1 MPVKARRELLHE
13 ESRIEKSRKSRRYPA
28 WRIADAIGVGE
39 ATMTRKLRHELPEN
53 EKKQL
58 LNLIKQLAREGE
70 NADEC

>member
-1 MPVKARRELLHE
+1 MKNLELRKAAQAAGIPL
-13 ESRIEKSRKSRRYPA
+13 

>member
-1 MPVKARRELLHE
+1 MKNLELRKAAKAAGIPL
-13 ESRIEKSRKSRRYPA
+13 

-53 EKKQL
+53 KKKQL

>member
-1 MPVKARRELLHE
+1 
-13 ESRIEKSRKSRRYPA
+13 
-28 WRIADAIGVGE
+28 
-39 ATMTRKLRHELPEN
+39 MTRKLRHELPEN

>member
-1 MPVKARRELLHE
+1 MKNLELRKAAKAAGIPL
-13 ESRIEKSRKSRRYPA
+13 
-28 WRIADAIGVGE
+28 WRIADAIGDGE
-39 ATMTRKLRHELPEN
+39 ATMTRKLRLELPEN

>member
-1 MPVKARRELLHE
+1 MQNLELRKAAKAAGIPL
-13 ESRIEKSRKSRRYPA
+13 

>member
-1 MPVKARRELLHE
+1 MKTLELRKAAKAAGIPL
-13 ESRIEKSRKSRRYPA
+13 

>member
-1 MPVKARRELLHE
+1 MKNLELRKAAKAAGIPL
-13 ESRIEKSRKSRRYPA
+13 

-58 LNLIKQLAREGE
+58 LNLINQLAREGE

>member
-1 MPVKARRELLHE
+1 MQNLDL
-13 ESRIEKSRKSRRYPA
+13 RKSAKAAGIPL
-28 WRIADAIGVGE
+28 WRIADAIGVSE
-39 ATMTRKLRHELPEN
+39 PTMTRKLRHELPEN

>member
-1 MPVKARRELLHE
+1 MKNFELRKAAKAAGIPL
-13 ESRIEKSRKSRRYPA
+13 

>member
-1 MPVKARRELLHE
+1 MKNLELRKAAKAAGIPL
-13 ESRIEKSRKSRRYPA
+13 

-58 LNLIKQLAREGE
+58 LNLIKQLAREDE

>member
-1 MPVKARRELLHE
+1 MKNLELRKAAKAAGIPL
-13 ESRIEKSRKSRRYPA
+13 

-39 ATMTRKLRHELPEN
+39 ATITRKLRHELPEN

>member
-1 MPVKARRELLHE
+1 MKNLELKKAAKAAGIPL
-13 ESRIEKSRKSRRYPA
+13 

-39 ATMTRKLRHELPEN
+39 ATMPRKLRHEVPEN

>member
-1 MPVKARRELLHE
+1 MKNLDL
-13 ESRIEKSRKSRRYPA
+13 RKSAKAAGIPL

>member
-1 MPVKARRELLHE
+1 MKNLELRKAAKAAGIPL
-13 ESRIEKSRKSRRYPA
+13 

-39 ATMTRKLRHELPEN
+39 STMTRKLRHELPEN

>member
-1 MPVKARRELLHE
+1 MKNLELRKAAKAAGIPL
-13 ESRIEKSRKSRRYPA
+13 

-53 EKKQL
+53 EKKQR

>member
-1 MPVKARRELLHE
+1 MKNLELRKAAKAAGIPL
-13 ESRIEKSRKSRRYPA
+13 
-28 WRIADAIGVGE
+28 WRIADAIGVVE